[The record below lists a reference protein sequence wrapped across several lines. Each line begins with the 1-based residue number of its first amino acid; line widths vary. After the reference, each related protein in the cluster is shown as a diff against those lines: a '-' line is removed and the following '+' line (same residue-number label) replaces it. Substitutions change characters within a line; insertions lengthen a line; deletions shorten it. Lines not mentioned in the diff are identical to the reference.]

1 MGKHTDA
8 LKSFDEFRAPWE
20 TADGSEAEIDKP
32 KLKRYI
38 FNLAT
43 DKAKAQ
49 DAREDALESVKT
61 IEADLEQAKT
71 EAASANGEEATKKI
85 AKLEKDLAAAQE
97 KVTSLETEKEHNA
110 LRAEVLGDLDPKY
123 AKYVVG
129 EDREALEKSLEEVK
143 ADFGLEDNSNE
154 DDEDDEDKNVRTR
167 PRAKLTTGLDAKSG
181 KEGDGDYDPYEVAD
195 QILGTGIFG

>member
-85 AKLEKDLAAAQE
+85 AKLEKDLADAKAQ
-97 KVTSLETEKEHNA
+97 VTSLETEKEHNA

-143 ADFGLEDNSNE
+143 ADFGLESGDG
-154 DDEDDEDKNVRTR
+154 DGDEDEDKNVRTR
-167 PRAKLTTGLDAKSG
+167 PRAKLTTGLDG
-181 KEGDGDYDPYEVAD
+181 KPAGGEQEYDPYEVAD
-195 QILGTGIFG
+195 QILGTSVFG